1 MGLQYISDRKGRKT
15 AVILP
20 IKEYQKMQQ
29 ELDDLHCTVLY
40 DRAVEQI
47 ATEGSDPL
55 PLLQAIRE
63 MDVNR
68 EKPDL

>member
-1 MGLQYISDRKGRKT
+1 MKLQYVSDRKGRKT

-40 DRAVEQI
+40 DQAMAQI
-47 ATEGSDPL
+47 ETGGSDPL

-63 MDVNR
+63 MDANR